1 MLQRGEGVSLWR
13 QIAREI
19 EDDIR
24 RQTFRPGERLPTEM
38 DLTRR
43 FGVNRH
49 TVRRALAALAEEGVV
64 RAEQGR
70 GTFVQEGVIDYRI
83 GRRTRFRETVR
94 SQQKDPG
101 GRLLQSGHGTADAA
115 VAQALRLPVGAPV
128 VSLEHVRFADGQP
141 IVVGAHYLPAERFSG
156 FLEAYEATSSITD
169 ALARFG
175 VSDYFRKSTR
185 VTARLP
191 DAEEMRLLNLP
202 RSRPVLVTESI
213 NVDPEGAPIE
223 YGIARFAADRV
234 HLVFEP

>member
-1 MLQRGEGVSLWR
+1 MLSRGEGVSLWR

-19 EDDIR
+19 EDEIR
-24 RQTFRPGERLPTEM
+24 RQSFRPGERLPTEM
-38 DLTRR
+38 ALTQR

-49 TVRRALAALAEEGVV
+49 TVRRALAALAEEGIV

-70 GTFVQEGVIDYRI
+70 GTFVQEGVVDYRI

-101 GRLLQSGHGTADAA
+101 GRLLQSDHIAADAH
-115 VAQALRLPVGAPV
+115 VAHALGIPAGAPV
-128 VSLEHVRFADGQP
+128 VFLEHVRFADGQP
-141 IVVGAHYLPAERFSG
+141 IVVGAHYLPDARFAG
-156 FLEAYEATSSITD
+156 FMDAYAATGSITD

-213 NVDPEGAPIE
+213 NVDPEGVPIE
-223 YGIARFAADRV
+223 YGIGRFAADRV